1 MALYG
6 GFQCRASKI
15 TGSPDNSI
23 VDIKKMVHFNS
34 QNF

>member
-6 GFQCRASKI
+6 GFQCRVSKI
-15 TGSPDNSI
+15 TLDNLI

-34 QNF
+34 HDC